1 LPRYARTSAGRS
13 VSPDPSR
20 SGASN
25 AVAAGAEVRDLE
37 APVVA
42 GGGEAVEGEQGG
54 LAGAGGDVDVAVGGA

>member
-1 LPRYARTSAGRS
+1 
-13 VSPDPSR
+13 
-20 SGASN
+20 
-25 AVAAGAEVRDLE
+25 VAAGAEVRDLE